1 MDSYLAYFDVDGEPE
16 GSPTLGIEYELL
28 GVFEESAEAIPF
40 EGPRS
45 LSGVFRNMIR
55 TGRYVPIK
63 EKGHTLGLQGSGYRI
78 TLEPGCQ
85 MEYSGSPYASLASI
99 ERELRDFLE
108 SLLAAS
114 APLRIRWLPLGLQ
127 PVTPLARMDL
137 IPKERYHIMTKY
149 FPVRGG
155 RLALVMMRQTGGFQV
170 GVGYRGL
177 EEAAQKFAVAMR
189 ASSFVS
195 AAFANSSIAEGRPN
209 AHQSYRMMA
218 WAECDPDRCLFVE
231 KGLSREFTAQDYV
244 DYAMDVPIVFLTRE
258 GRYIPFEGKVTFR
271 RFSQEGYLGYKEE
284 PSDWEVH
291 LAMVFP
297 EVRLRPGYVE
307 VRAMDGVPPALAM
320 AGAAFWRGLLEHADV
335 RGRALSIVGETSL
348 EERLEL
354 HRRIARE
361 GLSAEY
367 RGRRVL
373 DVARELSS
381 AAREGLA
388 HVAPNEVAYLAP
400 LEQVLAEGRSPAM
413 RFLPGPDARQGARS
427 VHPGRFV
434 NRVALH

>member
-149 FPVRGG
+149 IPC
-155 RLALVMMRQTGGFQV
+155 
-170 GVGYRGL
+170 
-177 EEAAQKFAVAMR
+177 AVA
-189 ASSFVS
+189 ASHS
-195 AAFANSSIAEGRPN
+195 
-209 AHQSYRMMA
+209 
-218 WAECDPDRCLFVE
+218 
-231 KGLSREFTAQDYV
+231 
-244 DYAMDVPIVFLTRE
+244 
-258 GRYIPFEGKVTFR
+258 
-271 RFSQEGYLGYKEE
+271 
-284 PSDWEVH
+284 
-291 LAMVFP
+291 
-297 EVRLRPGYVE
+297 
-307 VRAMDGVPPALAM
+307 
-320 AGAAFWRGLLEHADV
+320 
-335 RGRALSIVGETSL
+335 
-348 EERLEL
+348 
-354 HRRIARE
+354 
-361 GLSAEY
+361 
-367 RGRRVL
+367 
-373 DVARELSS
+373 
-381 AAREGLA
+381 
-388 HVAPNEVAYLAP
+388 
-400 LEQVLAEGRSPAM
+400 
-413 RFLPGPDARQGARS
+413 
-427 VHPGRFV
+427 
-434 NRVALH
+434 